1 MAIVCVSF
9 VESFFGECIMVI
21 KKVLTEIN
29 TVRTFLHLLL
39 CIGMHTDITINT
51 SSRKSH
57 EEVSI
62 KGL

>member
-29 TVRTFLHLLL
+29 TVRTFFASTLMYRNAYRYNNQYFLKK
-39 CIGMHTDITINT
+39 IT
-51 SSRKSH
+51 
-57 EEVSI
+57 
-62 KGL
+62 